1 MEAGLQL
8 PERGSSTTS
17 PRPIWDSL
25 LQRHHGVEAIAGWNK
40 YFQYVLL
47 EIKTSHTPTSQKP
60 LSDSVHLTLQEGNE
74 FANNKTLKQ
83 LIPSICKG
91 LKNKIVKAHG
101 LTGKQTK
108 KHMQTIH
115 EKEV

>member
-1 MEAGLQL
+1 M
-8 PERGSSTTS
+8 
-17 PRPIWDSL
+17 
-25 LQRHHGVEAIAGWNK
+25 
-40 YFQYVLL
+40 
-47 EIKTSHTPTSQKP
+47 SQKP

-91 LKNKIVKAHG
+91 LKNKTVKAHG